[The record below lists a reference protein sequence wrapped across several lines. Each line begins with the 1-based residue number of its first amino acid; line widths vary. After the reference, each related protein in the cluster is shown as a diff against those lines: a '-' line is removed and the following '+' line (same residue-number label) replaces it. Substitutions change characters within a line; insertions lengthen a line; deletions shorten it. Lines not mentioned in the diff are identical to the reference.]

1 MIRRKSMDLKEIA
14 INKLKERGVTLEDMA
29 KIVYDIQKDYIQDL
43 NIESCIETI
52 SLVLN
57 KREVINAVLT
67 GIAIDEGVERR
78 IFDEHIYKIIMEDQ
92 SLYGIDEILALSIV
106 NIYGSIAL
114 TNFGYVDKCKPGIIG
129 VIDKEG
135 KTTSKCTTFLDDIV
149 GAIVAAAAS
158 RLAHHSEDK

>member
-1 MIRRKSMDLKEIA
+1 MDLKKIA
-14 INKLKERGVTLEDMA
+14 LNRLKDRGVSINDMA
-29 KIVYDIQKDYIQDL
+29 KIVYDIQKDFIDD
-43 NIESCIETI
+43 IDIKKCEETI
-52 SLVLN
+52 LLILN

-67 GIAIDEGVERR
+67 GIAIDEGVEKG

-92 SLYGIDEILALSIV
+92 GLYGVDEILALSIV

-129 VIDKEG
+129 IIDKEG
-135 KTTSKCTTFLDDIV
+135 KESNKCHTFLDDIV

-158 RLAHHSEDK
+158 RLAHHNEDK